1 MRERDQLKIRGLLPA
16 AIRGQKLEAEAA
28 MAYLDSLE
36 SNLTKYMYLRELQDR
51 NERLFYRILCEHTE
65 HLMPLVYTPV
75 VGEAC
80 INYSRIFHRSR
91 GMYITVHD
99 SGQISNILANWPEKD
114 VKVNL
119 IIIIIFTIIMF

>member
-1 MRERDQLKIRGLLPA
+1 MDSCGIADRDGGLDEEKI
-16 AIRGQKLEAEAA
+16 KF
-28 MAYLDSLE
+28 
-36 SNLTKYMYLRELQDR
+36 
-51 NERLFYRILCEHTE
+51 ERLFYRILCEHTE
-65 HLMPLVYTPV
+65 QLMPLVYTPV

-114 VKVNL
+114 IKVNHNYDHL
-119 IIIIIFTIIMF
+119 N